1 MLQILSFFGFSN
13 SWGAARVLEHFDKI
27 TKLMEEGHDVDIVY
41 VDFAKAFDKV
51 DINIVMK
58 KIRTLGITGRLA
70 DWIHCF
76 LVHRKQQV
84 IVNSAKSSSQEVMS
98 GVPQGSVLGPLIFL
112 ILIGDIDKDI
122 VSSFLSSFAD
132 DTRIGQE
139 VDCEQDAVSLQ
150 NDLESIY
157 KWCESNNMCFN
168 SDKFEHMEYL
178 HNLNTDTSHKSPY
191 TDNNG
196 NQIKKCDNVKDLG
209 VYMSANGTFKHHI
222 SITVS
227 KAKQMCSWILRTF
240 STRARLPML
249 ILYKSLVL
257 PLVDYCSQ
265 LWNPCSVGDINI
277 IETLQKTYI
286 NKIEGMHQLT
296 YWQQLQQLKLYSL
309 QRRRERYI
317 IIYLWKMLEGVVPQ
331 VGNLKSYTHIRHGR
345 KCRVPCVN
353 TCATSRVRNIR
364 NASFAINAPRLF
376 NSLPKHIRD
385 ITDCST
391 DVFKNRLD
399 NYLSTIAD
407 EPQIPGYTA
416 IRRAETNSLL
426 HMQHLRPQ
434 Y

>member
-1 MLQILSFFGFSN
+1 
-13 SWGAARVLEHFDKI
+13 
-27 TKLMEEGHDVDIVY
+27 
-41 VDFAKAFDKV
+41 
-51 DINIVMK
+51 
-58 KIRTLGITGRLA
+58 
-70 DWIHCF
+70 
-76 LVHRKQQV
+76 
-84 IVNSAKSSSQEVMS
+84 
-98 GVPQGSVLGPLIFL
+98 
-112 ILIGDIDKDI
+112 
-122 VSSFLSSFAD
+122 
-132 DTRIGQE
+132 
-139 VDCEQDAVSLQ
+139 
-150 NDLESIY
+150 
-157 KWCESNNMCFN
+157 
-168 SDKFEHMEYL
+168 
-178 HNLNTDTSHKSPY
+178 
-191 TDNNG
+191 
-196 NQIKKCDNVKDLG
+196 
-209 VYMSANGTFKHHI
+209 
-222 SITVS
+222 
-227 KAKQMCSWILRTF
+227 
-240 STRARLPML
+240 
-249 ILYKSLVL
+249 
-257 PLVDYCSQ
+257 
-265 LWNPCSVGDINI
+265 
-277 IETLQKTYI
+277 
-286 NKIEGMHQLT
+286 MHQLT

-434 Y
+434 YWLLFKHINIVAVNLLLLAGAFCMGHFIPKDNPWPYDHMTYIFEMQYEKWKFCKLGRVVWNG